1 MAGTSGSFGGAGCVV
16 TAGGVL
22 FAAAGVPLTPG
33 AIGSRAEDAAGS
45 SDLASAL
52 VIFGDLSFFPAAATS
67 VLAVALA
74 AVGELSAAEATAGSL
89 LGCLLELDFAGSGAF
104 FAAACPSLPEP
115 VVGATGMMEAILS
128 FSTSTYPK
136 SVLTLNMLS
145 SKETITP

>member
-45 SDLASAL
+45 SDLTSAL
-52 VIFGDLSFFPAAATS
+52 VIFEDLSFFPAAAATN

-74 AVGELSAAEATAGSL
+74 AAGELSAAEATAGSVF
-89 LGCLLELDFAGSGAF
+89 GCLLELDFVEYGVF
-104 FAAACPSLPEP
+104 FAAGLAC
-115 VVGATGMMEAILS
+115 LS
-128 FSTSTYPK
+128 RA
-136 SVLTLNMLS
+136 V
-145 SKETITP
+145 

>member
-52 VIFGDLSFFPAAATS
+52 VIFGDLSFFPAAAATN

-74 AVGELSAAEATAGSL
+74 AAGELSAAEATAGSVF
-89 LGCLLELDFAGSGAF
+89 GCLLELDFVESGAF
-104 FAAACPSLPEP
+104 FAAACASPPDP
-115 VVGATGMMEAILS
+115 GAGATRLMGAIFS
-128 FSTSTYPK
+128 FSNRTYPT
-136 SVLTLNMLS
+136 SR
-145 SKETITP
+145 

>member
-16 TAGGVL
+16 TAGGVLFAAAGVL

-67 VLAVALA
+67 VLAVAIA
-74 AVGELSAAEATAGSL
+74 ALGGLSGAEATGGLLFGRLLEVGFGGAGSFL
-89 LGCLLELDFAGSGAF
+89 SG
-104 FAAACPSLPEP
+104 PLP
-115 VVGATGMMEAILS
+115 
-128 FSTSTYPK
+128 
-136 SVLTLNMLS
+136 
-145 SKETITP
+145 